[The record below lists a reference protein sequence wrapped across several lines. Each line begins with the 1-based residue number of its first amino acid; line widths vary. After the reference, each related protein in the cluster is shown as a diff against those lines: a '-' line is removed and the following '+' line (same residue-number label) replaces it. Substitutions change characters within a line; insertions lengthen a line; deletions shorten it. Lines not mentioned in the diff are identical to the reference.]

1 MSFNPKFGPGQSSVT
16 HRQGL
21 NSTTYIK
28 DTPTVQRT
36 PKPAEEKPKKVEE
49 KPKAEEVK
57 PVETPKKTT
66 RKRTTRK
73 KTTKK

>member
-36 PKPAEEKPKKVEE
+36 PKAIEE
-49 KPKAEEVK
+49 K

-66 RKRTTRK
+66 KK
-73 KTTKK
+73 KTTKKKSNG

>member
-1 MSFNPKFGPGQSSVT
+1 MSFNPKFGPGQSSIT

-36 PKPAEEKPKKVEE
+36 PKAVEE
-49 KPKAEEVK
+49 KPVEV
-57 PVETPKKTT
+57 PKKTT
-66 RKRTTRK
+66 TK
-73 KTTKK
+73 KTTKKKSNGGV